1 MSDLDRVLV
10 ELSRSQSTD
19 LSDKNKILISDGLR
33 IKKVAFDMYKVFG
46 DQYDDLW
53 RVEKEGDDSFLVRSS
68 DPQYQRKEGGDWSA
82 SSNYDY
88 NNVTLSYKN
97 VPICAFSAEDYGFNN
112 DDIFTFKAALLD
124 MASTD
129 TGFLKKVIG
138 SQANAKVSAIESIF
152 PDMFKDSK

>member
-10 ELSRSQSTD
+10 ELSKKQSTD
-19 LSDKNKILISDGLR
+19 LADKNKIPISDDLK

-53 RVEKEGDDSFLVRSS
+53 KVEDVDGDSFLVRSS
-68 DPQYQRKEGGDWSA
+68 DPQYQKKEGGDWSA

-97 VPICAFSAEDYGFNN
+97 VPICAFSAEDYGFDN

-129 TGFLKKVIG
+129 VGFLKKVIG
-138 SQANAKVSAIESIF
+138 SQAKSKISAIESIF
-152 PDMFKDSK
+152 PDMFKEGK

>member
-53 RVEKEGDDSFLVRSS
+53 RVEKEGDDSLLVRSS
-68 DPQYQRKEGGDWSA
+68 DPQYQREEGGDWSA

-124 MASTD
+124 MTSTD